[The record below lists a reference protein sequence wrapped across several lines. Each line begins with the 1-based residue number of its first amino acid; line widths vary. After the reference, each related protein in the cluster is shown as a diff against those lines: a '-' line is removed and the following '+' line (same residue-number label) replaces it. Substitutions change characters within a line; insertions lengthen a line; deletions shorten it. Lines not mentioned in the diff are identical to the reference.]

1 MLVFD
6 IETDGLLPTLTRIHC
21 INVIERSTGRKLSFN
36 HGVYADGSPAPR
48 DGTIEDGLAMLADAD
63 VLAGHN
69 IIAFDIP
76 AIQKVYPNW
85 TFRGRVY
92 DTLVVVSVIHTN
104 IADKDFRALA
114 NGKLP
119 DEFRADGLIGRQSLE
134 AWGYRLGVQKGDFDP
149 EKFTN
154 PETGKPHTW
163 ATIGYTKEMDEYA
176 RQDPVTS
183 LTLVEH
189 CESKNY
195 SQECIELEHAVQF
208 VIKRQERRGFAFNV
222 KKAEALTA
230 KLQKRKAELDA
241 ELQRLFPPWEVQ
253 LPDFTPKRDNKKK
266 GYKAG
271 VPVKRTKMLVFNPG
285 SRPHIADRLAAK
297 FGWKPSKF
305 TDNGQPAIDETVLS
319 ELEYPEAKPLIEY
332 FTVDKRL
339 GQLAEGKKAC
349 LKFVR
354 NGRIHGSVR
363 TNGAVTGRMTHADP
377 NVAQTPTVEADYGFE
392 FRDCYEASPGLVL
405 VGCDAEGLELRC
417 LGHYM
422 AKWDDGVYANTVVN
436 GSKADGT
443 DVHSVNK
450 RALGMNSRDV
460 HTKRFIYAML
470 YGAADYKLGTIVYDD
485 FTDEVREKFNKRY
498 PASKKKTRGAAIA
511 RLGESRRARLMT
523 NLPALEKLIKAVHKA
538 AKRGYLIGLDGRHIH
553 VRSKH
558 SALNSLLQGAGAI
571 VMKKALVLFDEVVV
585 TTYRC
590 NDAIVEPVANIHDEF
605 QTETQPEIA
614 DDVGRLAADS
624 IKRAGEHFKFRCPLS
639 GSYKVGASWA
649 HTH

>member
-6 IETDGLLPTLTRIHC
+6 IETNGLLADLTQIHC
-21 INVIERSTGRKLSFN
+21 INVIERSTGRHFAFN
-36 HGVYADGSPAPR
+36 GGVYADGSPAPR
-48 DGTIEDGLAMLADAD
+48 DGTIEDGLKMLADAD

-76 AIQKVYPNW
+76 AIQKVYP
-85 TFRGRVY
+85 TFKTRARLY

-119 DEFRADGLIGRQSLE
+119 DEFRAAGLIGRQSLK
-134 AWGYRLGVQKGDFDP
+134 AWGYRLGVMKGDYEGAWDA
-149 EKFTN
+149 FTQD
-154 PETGKPHTW
+154 
-163 ATIGYTKEMDEYA
+163 MDAYA
-176 RQDPVTS
+176 RNDPFVS
-183 LTLVEH
+183 LALVEH

-195 SQECIELEHAVQF
+195 SRECIDLEHAVQHI
-208 VIKRQERRGFAFNV
+208 IKRQERRGFAFNTT
-222 KKAEALTA
+222 KANALVA
-230 KLQKRKAELDA
+230 KLQKRKAEIEA
-241 ELQRLFPPWEVQ
+241 ELQAVFKPWTVTT
-253 LPDFTPKRDNKKK
+253 DFTPKRDNKKK
-266 GYKAG
+266 GWKAG
-271 VPVKRTKMLVFNPG
+271 VTIQKVKTVVFNPA
-285 SRPHIADRLAAK
+285 SRQHIASRLTALH
-297 FGWKPSKF
+297 GWKPTKF
-305 TDNGQPAIDETVLS
+305 TDSGQPAIDETVLG
-319 ELEYPEAKPLIEY
+319 ELTYPEAKILAEY
-332 FTVDKRL
+332 LLVEKRL
-339 GQLAEGKKAC
+339 GQLSDGKKAC

-354 NGRIHGSVR
+354 NGRIHGTVR

-392 FRDCYEASPGLVL
+392 FRDCYEAGPGLVL

-422 AKWDDGVYANTVVN
+422 ARYDGGEYANTVVN
-436 GSKADGT
+436 GKKSDGT

-485 FTDEVREKFNKRY
+485 FTDEVRDRFNAKY
-498 PASKKKTRGAAIA
+498 PAKNKKERGNAIA
-511 RLGESRRARLMT
+511 RLGASRRARLME
-523 NLPALEKLIKAVHKA
+523 NLPALDALIQAVQKA
-538 AKRGYLIGLDGRHIH
+538 AKRGYLVGLDGRHIH

-571 VMKKALVLFDEVVV
+571 VMKKALVLFDESVYEV
-585 TTYRC
+585 YRC
-590 NDAIVEPVANIHDEF
+590 NGAIVEPVANVHDEF
-605 QTETQPEIA
+605 QTETQEEIA
-614 DDVGRLAADS
+614 HEVGRLAAES
-624 IKRAGEHFKFRCPLS
+624 IRRAGEHFNFRCPLS
-639 GSYKVGASWA
+639 GSFKVGASWA